1 MVTPRIHERIFQL
14 SNNMAATTRESP
26 SSRYPS
32 EKSVK
37 EALDMLKPPGIL
49 SKAYNQFQ
57 LKRYQVSPFF
67 VFYKSTSESINLA
80 VFGSVPPSINVN
92 SFE

>member
-1 MVTPRIHERIFQL
+1 MGTKVLLLWLRPVHERIFQL

-49 SKAYNQFQ
+49 SKVGLFH
-57 LKRYQVSPFF
+57 LK
-67 VFYKSTSESINLA
+67 FYLVAI
-80 VFGSVPPSINVN
+80 SVIEKNIID
-92 SFE
+92 F

>member
-1 MVTPRIHERIFQL
+1 MVTPRIHERIFQF

-49 SKAYNQFQ
+49 SKVGLFH
-57 LKRYQVSPFF
+57 LK
-67 VFYKSTSESINLA
+67 FYLVAI
-80 VFGSVPPSINVN
+80 SVIEKNIID
-92 SFE
+92 F